1 MTHPQHDT
9 PLHGRS
15 GAGGAPRPGCWCR
28 ASGLCSRLPGL
39 RPPYGCGATATP
51 QLRKQCCSRAYGTRP
66 STGHA
71 SAPPDGRGRG
81 SDGTRPWGTRVRELY
96 FILLFL
102 IRAYQPSEPSKI
114 ENSNIQT
121 TRKTRILPLFLSCGV
136 LAPVRVRPHRARASA
151 RAHVTADSALSTRLA
166 PRLSEDCPYTPSCT

>member
-66 STGHA
+66 STRA
-71 SAPPDGRGRG
+71 RPRERARSG
-81 SDGTRPWGTRVRELY
+81 SDGTRVGYARELY